1 MKTKTLKLATI
12 TAALSIAALA
22 AASAGD
28 VKETWEKSCQ
38 KCHGA
43 DGAGK
48 TKMGEKLSIK
58 DFTDAKVQA
67 EFKDEDAIKAIKEG
81 VKDSDG
87 KVKMKAIEGLS
98 DDEIKA
104 LVQQVRSYKK

>member
-1 MKTKTLKLATI
+1 
-12 TAALSIAALA
+12 
-22 AASAGD
+22 
-28 VKETWEKSCQ
+28 
-38 KCHGA
+38 
-43 DGAGK
+43 
-48 TKMGEKLSIK
+48 MGEKLSIK